1 MTCSDSGS
9 ADVSVTLPHT
19 VTSWVGSSFC
29 TNMHTGL
36 GVAAPTEIKAFQP
49 FFVSLTLPYSVV
61 RNEVMRLPVTVF
73 NYLSDCLNVQLTFES
88 NDDVTLEGDA
98 VTQDCVCGQETMTK
112 YFRIA
117 PRILG
122 EVNITVRVST

>member
-1 MTCSDSGS
+1 M
-9 ADVSVTLPHT
+9 TLPHT

-29 TNMHTGL
+29 TNLHTGL

-73 NYLSDCLNVQLTFES
+73 NYLSDCLNVRLTFEAAD
-88 NDDVTLEGDA
+88 DDVTVEGDD
-98 VTQDCVCGQETMTK
+98 VMQDCVCGQETMTK
-112 YFRIA
+112 YFRIS
-117 PRILG
+117 PRKLG
-122 EVNITVRVST
+122 QVNITIRVSGLHIIIFF